1 MLFYFWRIQIII
13 LMKKIICFDCDGVI
27 CRTIGNDYS
36 KSKPIKKNIK
46 KINQLY
52 KSYYIKIF
60 TARFMGRSKENVAMA
75 RRRGRNLTLK
85 QLKKWGV
92 KYNQLIMGK
101 PSFDLYI
108 DDKNLNFD
116 KNWSRYLF
124 KI

>member
-1 MLFYFWRIQIII
+1 
-13 LMKKIICFDCDGVI
+13 MKKIICFDCDGVI
-27 CRTIGNDYS
+27 CKTIGNNYS

-46 KINQLY
+46 KINLLY
-52 KSYYIKIF
+52 QYYFIKIF
-60 TARFMGRSKENVAMA
+60 TSRFMGRSNENVAMA
-75 RRRGRNLTLK
+75 SRRGRNLTLK

-116 KNWSRYLF
+116 KNWSSHSF

>member
-1 MLFYFWRIQIII
+1 
-13 LMKKIICFDCDGVI
+13 MKKIICFDCDGVI
-27 CRTIGNDYS
+27 CKTIGNNYS

-52 KSYYIKIF
+52 KHYFIKIF
-60 TARFMGRSKENVAMA
+60 TSRFMGRSNENVIMA
-75 RRRGRNLTLK
+75 TKMGRNLTLK

-108 DDKNLNFD
+108 DDKNLNFK
-116 KNWSRYLF
+116 KNWSNYSF